1 MITALCAASSIINQ
15 NTLGCG
21 LCHMKRITIIAAIIF
36 LILVSAKYQPAY
48 ALKKRVRAAR
58 AVYSSARLSRATHS
72 VIPMFYALTGVSKF
86 DYVLSYSAN
95 GIPQGV
101 VGAFM
106 PTGGNDTRDLY
117 FGTCSKGVCTPHY
130 GITNATLTIT
140 TTMTNGATYIKR
152 YVLKNI

>member
-1 MITALCAASSIINQ
+1 
-15 NTLGCG
+15 
-21 LCHMKRITIIAAIIF
+21 MKRIAILIAIIF
-36 LILVSAKYQPAY
+36 LLIVSAKPQPAF
-48 ALKKRVRAAR
+48 ALKKRIRAAR
-58 AVYSSARLSRATHS
+58 AVYSSARLSRSTHS
-72 VIPMFYALTGVSKF
+72 VIPTFYALTGVSKF

-101 VGAFM
+101 VGSFVS
-106 PTGGNDTRDLY
+106 TRSGNELRDLY

-152 YVLKNI
+152 YLIKNI